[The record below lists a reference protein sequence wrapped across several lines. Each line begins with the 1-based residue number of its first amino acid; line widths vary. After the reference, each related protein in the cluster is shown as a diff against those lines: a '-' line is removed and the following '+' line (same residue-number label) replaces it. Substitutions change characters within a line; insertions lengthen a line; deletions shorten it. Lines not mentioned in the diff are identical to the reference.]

1 MFGKV
6 SRGLF
11 SASIVVVIAGCSS
24 STPSTTADLG
34 VAGQPPAAAVT
45 PVVQANCPT
54 VTMRENTAFYRTYAK
69 GGENDPTKIIY
80 QASLADST
88 RACTINEVN
97 MTINVVVQG
106 RLVAGPAGGP
116 GRVSLPV
123 RVSVIDGDTTLYSEL
138 TNFSVDLPAGVPS
151 TQFVF
156 NKADITIPTAVGG
169 ASKLAKLYVGFETG
183 PQKKPALAKS
193 ARR

>member
-1 MFGKV
+1 VFGKV

-11 SASIVVVIAGCSS
+11 SASIVAVIAGCSS
-24 STPSTTADLG
+24 STPSSTTDLG
-34 VAGQPPAAAVT
+34 LAGQPPAAAVT
-45 PVVQANCPT
+45 PVVQANCPPI
-54 VTMRENTAFYRTYAK
+54 TMRENTAYYRTYAK

-80 QASLADST
+80 QASFADST

-106 RLVAGPAGGP
+106 RLVAGPAGGA

-123 RVSVIDGDTTLYSEL
+123 RVSVIDGDSTLYSEL

-169 ASKLAKLYVGFETG
+169 ASNLAKLYVGFETG